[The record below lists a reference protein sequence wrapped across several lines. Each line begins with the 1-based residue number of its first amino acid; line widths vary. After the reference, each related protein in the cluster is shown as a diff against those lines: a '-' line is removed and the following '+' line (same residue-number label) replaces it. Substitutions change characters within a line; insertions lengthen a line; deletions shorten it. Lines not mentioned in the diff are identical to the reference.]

1 MFWIGNNKGMGG
13 ILLAEKQV
21 EAVVDVQCVSDK
33 IIFIKLIVEKSI
45 VTVLSISALQAG
57 FDDSMKYLF

>member
-57 FDDSMKYLF
+57 FDDSIKYLF